1 MSAMMRTT
9 AYPTSI
15 IAQQLAHGLITH
27 RGVLTPEVCAP
38 AADMVEQLA
47 RRGIKISTTL
57 TEEKGA

>member
-1 MSAMMRTT
+1 MMRTT

-15 IAQQLAHGLITH
+15 IAQQLAHGAITL

-47 RRGIKISTTL
+47 RRSIRISTTL